1 MDNIGRSQVLST
13 SEWVIPGCPASY
25 DCKENL
31 ENLVLFNVIYKS
43 NRKLHT
49 GTCMGKEKDTYVTR
63 ATSNRELI
71 VVDKCTH
78 RL

>member
-25 DCKENL
+25 DFKENL

-49 GTCMGKEKDTYVTR
+49 GTCMGKEKR

>member
-25 DCKENL
+25 DFKENL

-43 NRKLHT
+43 TESSIQEHAWGRK
-49 GTCMGKEKDTYVTR
+49 KDTYITR